1 MVGGEVGDSS
11 GGGQVGG
18 FEIFEGNIGV
28 VPAGVLDQDHT
39 QNDFFSLCSAFVLG
53 APLRPIVYR
62 MAILGQE
69 RLVEGEEIG

>member
-11 GGGQVGG
+11 GGEQVGG

-39 QNDFFSLCSAFVLG
+39 QYDFFSIGSAFVLG
-53 APLRPIVYR
+53 TPLWPIVYR
-62 MAILGQE
+62 VAILGQE